1 LIIFTSDNG
10 GLGLDELGP
19 TPTSNLPLR
28 KWKGHVY
35 EGGIRVPAIMSWP
48 GKINPGS
55 VSEASF
61 SSIDYLPTLCQIA
74 GIKTIPSEV
83 DGVSI
88 VPLLEGESRAYSD
101 RSLFW
106 HYPHFSNQL
115 GRPSG
120 AIRKGDY
127 KLVENYETGTT
138 ELYDLKNDVSES
150 TDLSDKMVQ
159 KTTELHKLLI
169 EWRERVNAL
178 MPVPNPDYKPLK

>member
-1 LIIFTSDNG
+1 
-10 GLGLDELGP
+10 
-19 TPTSNLPLR
+19 
-28 KWKGHVY
+28 
-35 EGGIRVPAIMSWP
+35 
-48 GKINPGS
+48 
-55 VSEASF
+55 
-61 SSIDYLPTLCQIA
+61 
-74 GIKTIPSEV
+74 
-83 DGVSI
+83 
-88 VPLLEGESRAYSD
+88 LLEGESRAYSD

-150 TDLSDKMVQ
+150 TDLSDKTVH